1 MIVDLAN
8 VGSVSSGRD
17 EDCSIVARNEYQ
29 FHKLSA
35 CVLCGV
41 DPRWTQVPG
50 WTMIKTLGPEKADG
64 VIVSVCQQSAGVR
77 LGVRAGFL
85 LVLFSIGEWGGSLA
99 DCKYSPGIL
108 QMGALVGDHVQKN
121 VPQARYSNV

>member
-1 MIVDLAN
+1 MSFIHQQPTIILKTLVESIGAYISYAVFEMHAKYIKILSTIVDLAN

-35 CVLCGV
+35 CVLRGV

-50 WTMIKTLGPEKADG
+50 G
-64 VIVSVCQQSAGVR
+64 Q
-77 LGVRAGFL
+77 
-85 LVLFSIGEWGGSLA
+85 
-99 DCKYSPGIL
+99 
-108 QMGALVGDHVQKN
+108 
-121 VPQARYSNV
+121 